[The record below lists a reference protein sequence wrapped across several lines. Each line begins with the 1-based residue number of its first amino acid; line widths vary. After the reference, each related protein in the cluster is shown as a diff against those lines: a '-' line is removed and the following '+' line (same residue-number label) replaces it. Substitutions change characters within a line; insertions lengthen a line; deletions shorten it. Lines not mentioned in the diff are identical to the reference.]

1 MRLTFIKISKC
12 LIFSHRTKLISTELA
27 NASVPFSYNVLN
39 RGMKYLFC
47 QIAVILTGKIHI
59 ATNGKPEDSAKL
71 TKSSW
76 KHIVPRHVAFVS
88 VSKNLHQV
96 ECGSCHKYFFFAL

>member
-1 MRLTFIKISKC
+1 
-12 LIFSHRTKLISTELA
+12 
-27 NASVPFSYNVLN
+27 
-39 RGMKYLFC
+39 MKYLFC
-47 QIAVILTGKIHI
+47 QIAVILTGKTHI

-96 ECGSCHKYFFFAL
+96 ECGSCHKYFFFSL